1 MPVVKLTPEFISDHL
16 NCPKDSKRKIEFCN
30 SSDSPY
36 YVPGFYILVQKASA
50 GVGTYYLR
58 YKNADGKT
66 CHQRICRSTEL
77 NLSQASMRAKQLKA
91 EITLGAD
98 PRAEAKAK
106 KAVPTYADFMLN
118 QYMPYVKSRKRSWKK
133 DESLLR
139 CHILAV
145 FGSKRLN
152 QISKVQVQLFHTML
166 REEKKLSGAQ
176 CDHNLKLMRSSLN
189 LAVDWEVIDKNP
201 IARIKLFKEDNKVEH
216 YLNDDELQ
224 RLMLVLKTDRNRMV
238 CNVILLLAATGMRVS
253 ELLTRRVGDVDLGSS
268 TIVIGALSSKSKKV
282 RSLPIN
288 SVAEDILSQQIEGK
302 GRNENLFINRL
313 TGLRIKSINK
323 TWNRLRNE
331 AGLPH
336 LRLHDLRHQYASF
349 LVNSGRTLYEVQ
361 QILGHSD
368 PKVTMRYAHLSS
380 KSLQA
385 AAASASDAIND
396 AMQAVS

>member
-1 MPVVKLTPEFISDHL
+1 MPVIKLTPDFIENNL
-16 NCPKDSKRKIEFCN
+16 TCPEDKRKIE
-30 SSDSPY
+30 
-36 YVPGFYILVQKASA
+36 YVDTGGTGFYIAVQQTSEGA
-50 GVGTYYLR
+50 GTYYLR
-58 YKNADGKT
+58 YKNTDGKT
-66 CHQRICRSTEL
+66 CHQKIGRSSDISL
-77 NLSQASMRAKQLKA
+77 ADARSKAKQLKS

-189 LAVDWEVIDKNP
+189 LAVDWEIIDKNP
-201 IARIKLFKEDNKVEH
+201 IARVKLFKLQNGVEH
-216 YLNDDELQ
+216 YMNDDELQ
-224 RLMLVLKTDRNRMV
+224 RLMHVLKTDRNRMV
-238 CNVILLLAATGMRVS
+238 CHIAKFLLVSGCRLNEALSATWDNI
-253 ELLTRRVGDVDLGSS
+253 DVDNRVW
-268 TIVIGALSSKSKKV
+268 VIPALHSKSKKI
-282 RSLPIN
+282 RSVPLN
-288 SVAEDILSQQIEGK
+288 DVALSILAELGTEGK
-302 GRNENLFINRL
+302 YEHLFINPR
-313 TGLRIKSINK
+313 TGERYYNIHKA
-323 TWNRLRNE
+323 WDRLRNE
-331 AGLPH
+331 AGLPQ

-368 PKVTMRYAHLSS
+368 PMVTQRYAHLSS

-385 AAASASDAIND
+385 AAASASDAINV
-396 AMQAVS
+396 AMQASA

>member
-1 MPVVKLTPEFISDHL
+1 MPVVKLTVEFIENNL
-16 NCPKDSKRKIEFCN
+16 ACPPDKRKIE
-30 SSDSPY
+30 
-36 YVPGFYILVQKASA
+36 YVDIGGTGFYIAVQKTSEGA
-50 GVGTYYLR
+50 GTYYLR
-58 YKNADGKT
+58 YKNVDGKT
-66 CHQRICRSTEL
+66 CHQKIGRSSDISLADARTK
-77 NLSQASMRAKQLKA
+77 AKQLKS
-91 EITLGAD
+91 EIQLGGD
-98 PRAEAKAK
+98 PRAEDKAK
-106 KAVPTYADFMLN
+106 KQIPTYRDFMLN
-118 QYMPYVKSRKRSWKK
+118 QYMPYVKPRKRSWKK

-166 REEKKLSGAQ
+166 REEKELSAAQ
-176 CDHNLKLMRSSLN
+176 CDHNLKLMRASLN
-189 LAVDWEVIDKNP
+189 LAVDWDIIDKNP

-224 RLMLVLKTDRNRMV
+224 GLILVLKTDRNRMV
-238 CNVILLLAATGMRVS
+238 CNVAKFLLVTGCRLN
-253 ELLTRRVGDVDLGSS
+253 E
-268 TIVIGALSSKSKKV
+268 ALSATWANIDEDNRVWVIPALHSKSKKI
-282 RSLPIN
+282 RSVPLN
-288 SVAEDILSQQIEGK
+288 DVAIGVLGELGTEDDYEH
-302 GRNENLFINRL
+302 LFINPR
-313 TGLRIKSINK
+313 TDERYFSIHK

-368 PKVTMRYAHLSS
+368 PMVTQRYAHLSS

-385 AAASASDAIND
+385 AAASASNAINRV
-396 AMQAVS
+396 MQVVS

>member
-1 MPVVKLTPEFISDHL
+1 MPVVKLTTEFIENNL
-16 NCPKDSKRKIEFCN
+16 TCPDDKRKIE
-30 SSDSPY
+30 
-36 YVPGFYILVQKASA
+36 YVDTGGSGSARGFYIAVQQTSQGA
-50 GVGTYYLR
+50 GTYYLR

-66 CHQRICRSTEL
+66 CHQKIGKSDTVSLADARSK
-77 NLSQASMRAKQLKA
+77 AKQLKS

-98 PRAEAKAK
+98 PREEAKAK
-106 KAVPTYADFMLN
+106 KKIPTYADFMLN

-139 CHILAV
+139 CHILDV

-166 REEKKLSGAQ
+166 REEKGLSGSQ
-176 CDHNLKLMRSSLN
+176 SDHNLKLMRSSLN
-189 LAVDWEVIDKNP
+189 LAVDWEIIEKNP

-216 YLNDDELQ
+216 YLSDDELQ

-238 CNVILLLAATGMRVS
+238 CNVAKFLLVS
-253 ELLTRRVGDVDLGSS
+253 GSRLNE
-268 TIVIGALSSKSKKV
+268 ALSATWKNVDRVNRVWKVDSINSKSKRA
-282 RSLPIN
+282 RSIPLN
-288 SVAEDILSQQIEGK
+288 DVALAILDDLGTEDDYK
-302 GRNENLFINRL
+302 HLFINYR
-313 TGLRIKSINK
+313 TGERYFNIHKA
-323 TWNRLRNE
+323 WNRLRNE
-331 AGLPH
+331 ADLPH

-349 LVNSGRTLYEVQ
+349 LVNSGRSLYEVQ

-368 PKVTMRYAHLSS
+368 PSVTMRYAHLSS

-385 AAASASDAIND
+385 AAASASDAINV

>member
-1 MPVVKLTPEFISDHL
+1 MPVVKLTPDFIENNL
-16 NCPKDSKRKIEFCN
+16 TCPEDKRKIE
-30 SSDSPY
+30 
-36 YVPGFYILVQKASA
+36 YVDTGGTGFYIAVQQTSQ
-50 GVGTYYLR
+50 GTGTYYLR
-58 YKNADGKT
+58 YKNSDGKT
-66 CHQRICRSTEL
+66 CHQKIGRSGDISL
-77 NLSQASMRAKQLKA
+77 ADARSKAKQLKS
-91 EITLGAD
+91 EISLGVD
-98 PRAEAKAK
+98 PHAEAKAK

-139 CHILAV
+139 CHILDV

-166 REEKKLSGAQ
+166 REEKLLSPAQ
-176 CDHNLKLMRSSLN
+176 CDHCLKLMRSSLN

-216 YLNDDELQ
+216 YLSDDELQ
-224 RLMLVLKTDRNRMV
+224 RLMFVLKTDRNRMV
-238 CNVILLLAATGMRVS
+238 CHIAKFLLVTGCRLNEALSATWNKI
-253 ELLTRRVGDVDLGSS
+253 DVDNRVW
-268 TIVIGALSSKSKKV
+268 VIPALHSKSKKI
-282 RSLPIN
+282 RSVPLN
-288 SVAEDILSQQIEGK
+288 DASLSVLGELGTEDDYEH
-302 GRNENLFINRL
+302 LFINLR
-313 TGLRIKSINK
+313 TGERYFNIHK
-323 TWNRLRNE
+323 TWNRLRHE

-368 PKVTMRYAHLSS
+368 PMVTQRYAHLSS

-385 AAASASDAIND
+385 AAASASNAISA
-396 AMQAVS
+396 AMQEAS